1 MWVLIWVVM
10 TTNNVPN
17 LATGTAEFDN
27 ERACEAAALS
37 VRVQLSTFEISN
49 GTTIKTLCTLK
60 QM

>member
-1 MWVLIWVVM
+1 M

-17 LATGTAEFDN
+17 LATGTAEFDS

-37 VRVQLSTFEISN
+37 VKVQLSTFETRF
-49 GTTIKTLCTLK
+49 GTTIKTLCTPK